1 VFADKDLRT
10 TTKISLNNQPAM
22 LIVCR
27 SVCPARK
34 ILYIVALVCYN
45 MCLTIDGTTPSV
57 EERLLKGGP
66 ETQEEIYKQKPLTSN
81 EEEPVDRD

>member
-1 VFADKDLRT
+1 
-10 TTKISLNNQPAM
+10 
-22 LIVCR
+22 
-27 SVCPARK
+27 
-34 ILYIVALVCYN
+34 

>member
-1 VFADKDLRT
+1 
-10 TTKISLNNQPAM
+10 M

-27 SVCPARK
+27 SVFPARK

-45 MCLTIDGTTPSV
+45 TWLIVDGRTPSV

-66 ETQEEIYKQKPLTSN
+66 ETQEEIYKQKPLASN
-81 EEEPVDRD
+81 GEEPVDTG